1 MFNSIRGTLT
11 GKFPQR
17 IFIENGGIEWD
28 ICVPDSNIDCLPA
41 LGSEVKIFTWLQ
53 HTDAFMNLFGFSSA
67 EERSLFSALLKVD
80 GVGPKG
86 AIKIM
91 SNVSSEKLTAIL
103 ENADVALLE
112 KIPGVGKKTAAKMI
126 LALKGKLTFAEDE
139 KTIRARKDSR
149 FSDVIASLAE
159 MGYEKNI
166 AEQKVL
172 QLADLLSADQSFSS
186 KPQKEQED
194 IIFRRVIVE
203 LA

>member
-126 LALKGKLTFAEDE
+126 LALKGKLTFTEDE

-159 MGYEKNI
+159 MGYEKNV